1 MMMMMEVSC
10 RVTDVWVNGKQLMK
24 ERALLTLDM
33 ADLQRIAEKW
43 DRILKEFRANQQSFV
58 C

>member
-1 MMMMMEVSC
+1 MMMMMGVRC

-24 ERALLTLDM
+24 ERALLTLDV
-33 ADLQRIAEKW
+33 AELQRIGEKW

>member
-1 MMMMMEVSC
+1 MMMMEVSC

>member
-1 MMMMMEVSC
+1 MMMEVSC

>member
-1 MMMMMEVSC
+1 MMMMEVSC
-10 RVTDVWVNGKQLMK
+10 RVTDVWVNGKPLLK

-33 ADLQRIAEKW
+33 ADLQRIGEKW